1 MSRSSLNWKWFTQRY
16 KFLLENYDQL
26 SWWHIY
32 YQQCIFCCAL
42 TACVSIIAVFTILL
56 QWFLTQTWSGNLC
69 STLCHVT
76 VRVCSDVC
84 VRCDKF
90 HHRYLPK
97 RPRKTMR
104 KRSSPRSGGNI
115 RVFLSLSRWYLHGY
129 KPSCLFASVNFA
141 GSWLT
146 FLQSI
151 SACTERQNRKEFMYS
166 TWRPIHKL

>member
-1 MSRSSLNWKWFTQRY
+1 MIHTQDIDSFWKWST
-16 KFLLENYDQL
+16 LLTCLL
-26 SWWHIY
+26 SIVLSFPVLWLHRSE
-32 YQQCIFCCAL
+32 L
-42 TACVSIIAVFTILL
+42 VFTNLL
-56 QWFLTQTWSGNLC
+56 QWFLTRTQSGNPC

-76 VRVCSDVC
+76 VRDCSDVC

-104 KRSSPRSGGNI
+104 KPSSPRSAGNI
-115 RVFLSLSRWYLHGY
+115 RVFLSLSRWYIHGY

-141 GSWLT
+141 SWLT

-151 SACTERQNRKEFMYS
+151 SASERRNRKEFIHS